1 MSADQLLFAE
11 QATTSLYE
19 RVGDATDRRVLALGQ
34 SRATYSPLVGAT
46 RVPPDLVDADLASPP
61 EIVVQLRKRNRKT
74 ELLING
80 YVSTGKTTTTSAG
93 INVTDHYLE
102 SHTGL
107 HEDVQ
112 THTRVFS
119 PIAVVAA
126 VEDGQHALQTV
137 SVAVIYNYAH
147 NGRALEPSTVLTE
160 ARVLDHRV
168 SDVRCNVVR
177 VPYPLPYPNPPTL
190 TLVDNLQR
198 RKFEAVKRGKM
209 MVSKNYISLASF
221 GSVLLA
227 MRSYATGASGAMQL
241 AVATAFAGGSALTG
255 DAALAFHAHGWKFP
269 AYLLLAA
276 LPTLPAVV
284 SLFAQS
290 QWLALLVPVV
300 TTVGNAVT
308 KWIDSPEP
316 PALRMTKFTLHE
328 LAVVVEGLN
337 ALRAPEGDEMPLAIS
352 DPSVQK
358 STQYKQEMLLWYWL
372 AGENATD
379 DEDIA
384 PLDTS
389 RLVATA
395 EYVAQLHLRITV
407 DDALSCDATSHVHNL
422 HCGRDDGPVL
432 AAAAGGTLDDL
443 VRLYTAI
450 RTLESMLVNATAV
463 GAENKMDTWMDRD
476 RYNPTRWMIAFYE
489 VLKQE
494 RDALLAGAQS
504 VASSVRNLRGQGIR
518 RRAKNVVVEKWV
530 ETSDPNT
537 EERMGVLK
545 TVLAN
550 LRTKLIEPLFA
561 SGSAGAKLFM
571 DVTAA
576 LNDRRD
582 VLATTPPVAW
592 VRPLPQRALSNYGGY
607 LFSAV
612 RDTGSTHVDVDV
624 GSTVARLYDEYH
636 DASKWLSACM
646 KGSRMALKRLVPEWE
661 ASSDTRIR
669 LDCMC
674 STIDSNF
681 APFVEAVTHA
691 TLSLTTPVDIRFA
704 GVLATPTEHSQRR
717 IRIVVERA
725 RTRETASVLE
735 ALKLEHSDD
744 YLLACQV
751 FGDLWANELVALYQ
765 TAAHKQVEMLE
776 MASVRAAARL
786 RGAGELL
793 LDLVREKNLTAD
805 TDTFDDVSL
814 DGGDIALVATLA
826 GRDAGQMMRRLL
838 FSQNYVAVR
847 SVMVPTIRQA
857 ARAAVRT
864 ASVFSKTVPTTL
876 PHEAC
881 ASLFGDR
888 LDGLV
893 AFLRA
898 MDVSDDRMTLEA
910 VAASYP
916 SVRLLGLDA
925 TTQDE
930 SVRLARDRAS
940 PEPPRP
946 VALTSQEL
954 VRAMRFRMASLRM
967 DSVPVDDVAASPQ
980 SVTTDQLATQLAAT
994 SIKAHDH
1001 FSFYVPFGF
1010 GDARPPPTLPSCSAP
1025 LFGTVPVYGPA
1036 LVEAFRSI
1044 GLAASANPASG
1055 DSNAVATLSVR
1066 LEPTFDCLEP
1076 PSAERGGEETES
1088 VHPNVVQVLRDGSV
1102 VVVRYTASRV
1112 PTQTAPPSAAN
1123 GQPAAYSAADV
1134 ARAASV
1140 HVCSKDASQLALAV
1154 SSMAWNAERVVQA
1167 VVAALASGDD
1177 DEEYGGVEVTF
1188 ALPPSDARSSPWYAS
1203 PPNPMAIAQRE
1214 LRLDRNTQLWAAVLK
1229 STIEQQKTLV
1239 AAALT
1244 KLRTLDG
1251 SGGGTVLGADPARKL
1266 LVADLET
1273 PELDPNPIVDFDK
1286 RAAAF
1291 VDLFSFE
1298 LLEAIESKLSAQT
1311 RADQMASLLTAIM
1324 EVEDLPSPSLYNP
1337 PDDGNV
1343 SGTLLPARDAA
1354 DQAHAL
1360 LASLGVGM
1368 AMLTPQ
1374 LAPLPVRCVAL
1385 IHAGLPWNAAS
1396 RMEALASAFAKCSAV
1411 RLSEACLLVSRRF

>member
-1 MSADQLLFAE
+1 M
-11 QATTSLYE
+11 
-19 RVGDATDRRVLALGQ
+19 
-34 SRATYSPLVGAT
+34 
-46 RVPPDLVDADLASPP
+46 
-61 EIVVQLRKRNRKT
+61 
-74 ELLING
+74 
-80 YVSTGKTTTTSAG
+80 
-93 INVTDHYLE
+93 
-102 SHTGL
+102 
-107 HEDVQ
+107 
-112 THTRVFS
+112 
-119 PIAVVAA
+119 
-126 VEDGQHALQTV
+126 
-137 SVAVIYNYAH
+137 
-147 NGRALEPSTVLTE
+147 
-160 ARVLDHRV
+160 
-168 SDVRCNVVR
+168 
-177 VPYPLPYPNPPTL
+177 
-190 TLVDNLQR
+190 
-198 RKFEAVKRGKM
+198 
-209 MVSKNYISLASF
+209 
-221 GSVLLA
+221 
-227 MRSYATGASGAMQL
+227 
-241 AVATAFAGGSALTG
+241 
-255 DAALAFHAHGWKFP
+255 AFHAHGWKFP

-276 LPTLPAVV
+276 LPTLPSVV
-284 SLFAQS
+284 PLLVQGPWS
-290 QWLALLVPVV
+290 ALLAPAMA
-300 TTVGNAVT
+300 TVGKAVT
-308 KWIDSPEP
+308 KWLDAPEP

-328 LAVVVEGLN
+328 LAVVVEGLA
-337 ALRAPEGDEMPLAIS
+337 ALRAPKGDETPLVIS
-352 DPSVQK
+352 DPAVQQA
-358 STQYKQEMLLWYWL
+358 TQYKREALLWYWL
-372 AGENATD
+372 AGENAIDT
-379 DEDIA
+379 EDIT

-407 DDALSCDATSHVHNL
+407 DDALSCDATSHIHNL

-450 RTLESMLVNATAV
+450 QTLESVLVNAID
-463 GAENKMDTWMDRD
+463 GGRNNMDTWGDRD
-476 RYNPTRWMIAFYE
+476 RYNPTRWWRAFYS

-494 RDALLAGAQS
+494 VEALQAGASS
-504 VASSVRNLRGQGIR
+504 VASSVRSLRGPGIR
-518 RRAKNVVVEKWV
+518 RQAKKVVVEKWA

-550 LRTKLIEPLFA
+550 LRANLIEPLFA

-582 VLATTPPVAW
+582 VLATNPPVAW
-592 VRPLPQRALSNYGGY
+592 VRHLPQRALSNYGGY

-612 RDTGSTHVDVDV
+612 RDAGSAHVDVDV

-674 STIDSNF
+674 STIDDSNA
-681 APFVEAVTHA
+681 APFVDAVAHA
-691 TLSLTTPVDIRFA
+691 TLSLTTPMDIRFA
-704 GVLATPTEHSQRR
+704 GILATPTEHSQRR
-717 IRIVVERA
+717 IRVVVERA
-725 RTRETASVLE
+725 RTHEAVSVLE

-751 FGDLWANELVALYQ
+751 FGDLWTNELVALYQ

-814 DGGDIALVATLA
+814 DGGDIALTATLA

-893 AFLRA
+893 AFLRT
-898 MDVSDDRMTLEA
+898 MDVSNDRVTLEA

-930 SVRLARDRAS
+930 YVRRARDRAS

-946 VALTSQEL
+946 VALTTREL

-967 DSVPVDDVAASPQ
+967 DSVPVDASPQ
-980 SVTTDQLATQLAAT
+980 SVTTDQLASQLAAT
-994 SIKAHDH
+994 TINTDDH

-1044 GLAASANPASG
+1044 GLAALASPASG
-1055 DSNAVATLSVR
+1055 DSKGVATWSVR

-1076 PSAERGGEETES
+1076 PPTERGGEETES
-1088 VHPNVVQVLRDGSV
+1088 VHPNVVQVLRDGPV

-1112 PTQTAPPSAAN
+1112 PTQAAPPSAAD
-1123 GQPAAYSAADV
+1123 GQPAPYSAADV
-1134 ARAASV
+1134 ARAASA
-1140 HVCSKDASQLALAV
+1140 HVCSNEASQLALAV

-1167 VVAALASGDD
+1167 VVAALASGDG
-1177 DEEYGGVEVTF
+1177 EEECGGVEVTF
-1188 ALPPSDARSSPWYAS
+1188 ALPQGDARSSPWYAS
-1203 PPNPMAIAQRE
+1203 PPNPMAIAQDK
-1214 LRLDRNTQLWAAVLK
+1214 LRLNRNTQMWAAILE
-1229 STIEQQKTLV
+1229 STITQQQTLV
-1239 AAALT
+1239 AAALAML
-1244 KLRTLDG
+1244 KTLDG
-1251 SGGGTVLGADPARKL
+1251 SDDDGSVLGADLARGR
-1266 LVADLET
+1266 LVAELEK
-1273 PELDPNPIVDFDK
+1273 PDLDPYPVADFDK
-1286 RAAAF
+1286 RAAFF

-1298 LLEAIESKLSAQT
+1298 LLEAIETKLSEET
-1311 RADQMASLLTAIM
+1311 RADQMASLLSAVM
-1324 EVEDLPSPSLYNP
+1324 EVENLPSPSLYEP
-1337 PDDGNV
+1337 PE
-1343 SGTLLPARDAA
+1343 R
-1354 DQAHAL
+1354 
-1360 LASLGVGM
+1360 GVN
-1368 AMLTPQ
+1368 
-1374 LAPLPVRCVAL
+1374 R
-1385 IHAGLPWNAAS
+1385 
-1396 RMEALASAFAKCSAV
+1396 
-1411 RLSEACLLVSRRF
+1411 